1 VFGVPV
7 YLHALYISIFQVHQ
21 QNLILL
27 LGTLFLLFNMNAKA
41 PQAIFQVEF
50 QMNESIR
57 LKENTLIIRVFG
69 AYWHFLMR
77 VKV

>member
-1 VFGVPV
+1 
-7 YLHALYISIFQVHQ
+7 
-21 QNLILL
+21 
-27 LGTLFLLFNMNAKA
+27 MNAKA